1 MEERSELRE
10 PGRDILRLKI
20 ADSQPVAGRE
30 CRTSTPPDAD
40 RYVTYTFLVRT
51 AAAPYSTSYRATY
64 PPAAALTTA
73 PATRH
78 SGSETPPQEEMAR
91 RASAVRLAPATMM

>member
-20 ADSQPVAGRE
+20 AESQPVAGRE
-30 CRTSTPPDAD
+30 CRTSTPPD
-40 RYVTYTFLVRT
+40 RYVTYTFFGA
-51 AAAPYSTSYRATY
+51 AAAPYCTAYLATY